1 MYYMRSRYYS
11 PYLMRFINADVYTGS
26 IENSPTLNRYAYAN
40 GNPINN
46 IDPCGTSAQYAK
58 VSSVGHTIL
67 DVGSYIPVVGNACDL
82 VNWYATEGDYVNAA
96 LSGASVIPFVGGGI
110 VALKTVRKEAK
121 LAEKTVLQIKNISK
135 TGTIWDFIES
145 TADYIPNTKIPA
157 TFKIDLSGKNYINPN
172 TGTNTLW
179 TNSNATEH
187 MGDYISRLGAES
199 WSIDMRSQI
208 ILESYSASLNEA
220 MKVVSKETPERY
232 ECTFD
237 NWQLGINIKNG
248 VVYHARMLR

>member
-82 VNWYATEGDYVNAA
+82 VNGVWYATEGDYVNAA
-96 LSGASVIPFVGGGI
+96 LSAYSAIPGAGAAGNAVKATRDAISAAGVGFVYDISKGVGNTKK
-110 VALKTVRKEAK
+110 AAK
-121 LAEKTVLQIKNISK
+121 LQTRRHQAYRVKSSAVSIK
-135 TGTIWDFIES
+135 
-145 TADYIPNTKIPA
+145 
-157 TFKIDLSGKNYINPN
+157 
-172 TGTNTLW
+172 
-179 TNSNATEH
+179 
-187 MGDYISRLGAES
+187 R
-199 WSIDMRSQI
+199 
-208 ILESYSASLNEA
+208 
-220 MKVVSKETPERY
+220 
-232 ECTFD
+232 
-237 NWQLGINIKNG
+237 
-248 VVYHARMLR
+248 